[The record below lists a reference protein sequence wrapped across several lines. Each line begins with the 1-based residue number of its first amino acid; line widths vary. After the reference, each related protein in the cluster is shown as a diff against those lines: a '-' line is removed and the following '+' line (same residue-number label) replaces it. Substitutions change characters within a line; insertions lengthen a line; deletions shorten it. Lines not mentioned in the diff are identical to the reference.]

1 MKIFTRVTLLAV
13 GLAAAAVPLLTAGD
27 ADSARVAKHP
37 RLRELLVRR
46 HAARQH
52 IAHRLGLSADQVT
65 QLKGERAKI
74 GTAIQGIR
82 ADTTLTREQK
92 RAKLRETLQAAR
104 SEMRGVLNE
113 QQQQQV
119 HQMRER
125 LRARFGRR
133 Q

>member
-1 MKIFTRVTLLAV
+1 MKTFTRVALLAV
-13 GLAAAAVPLLTAGD
+13 GLAAAALPVLTAGD

-37 RLRELLVRR
+37 RLRALLQRR

-65 QLKGERAKI
+65 QLKGERAKVRTTI
-74 GTAIQGIR
+74 ESIR

-104 SEMRGVLNE
+104 TEMRGVLNE
-113 QQQQQV
+113 QQQQRVQ
-119 HQMRER
+119 QMRER
-125 LRARFGRR
+125 LRARFGHR